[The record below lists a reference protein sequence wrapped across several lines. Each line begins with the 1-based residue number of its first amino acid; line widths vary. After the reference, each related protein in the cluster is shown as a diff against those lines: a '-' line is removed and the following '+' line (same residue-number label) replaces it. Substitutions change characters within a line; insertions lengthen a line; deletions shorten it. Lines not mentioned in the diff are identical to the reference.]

1 MVYPFPQMRA
11 KRLVH
16 GRSSAIQSLLAKHSA
31 HAGRSREVVPFR
43 RNPLFT
49 SCRRLLMEP
58 LEPRL
63 LLNADLALDLTGESV
78 EQQDNSLLVRLL
90 EDEEIVNGQATS
102 VQMVQI
108 LDTGNDDQVLAEKR
122 LEEVGTVE
130 ILSGAGRDRI
140 VIDVD
145 SFSALGEAE
154 GGGIPN
160 IVVNAGLGDDTLS
173 IVSDHST
180 QWDLTGLVETGVG
193 FVHAG
198 VDEVGAGDDEDR
210 VPTVYVT
217 FTGVEDVEGGDG
229 EDTLL
234 APLTDNVW
242 VLDGPGSGWLHALPL
257 SDSPSERF
265 VPDSFTEPLVPPSS
279 TQVAFSRMENLVGGD
294 RNDWFYVR
302 PGGSVPG
309 EVRGAPEGLSTG
321 VDSLFVA
328 TSPGSDV
335 STSGTPTDGGTI
347 TVDGIVILSHA
358 GIDRIE
364 TILLIERDMLQ
375 ATGVAREDDSQATVV
390 TGRLAVLDP
399 DAGEEGYRA
408 QRSTEGT
415 YGWFSLSAGG
425 RWIYTLDNSRPA
437 TDALAAG
444 QTATDTFKAVSTDGT
459 PTVVVITVIGAD
471 EVVLADTGNATI
483 GGAVT
488 GRVTEDDSN
497 ANEATGTLT
506 VSDPDEGEGVFRP
519 LMEAA
524 AAYGVS
530 RVGAVTTDS
539 RTRRE
544 IAGVYGRFTLQEG
557 GEWSYT
563 LANDNPATDALVAGQ
578 TVTERFHVFT
588 TDGTRSEVLITVTGA
603 GDGAVIGGDETGAV
617 TEDDPHAA
625 VATGTLTVSDPDA
638 GEKGFEAQAATAG
651 TYGTFTLGARGE
663 WIYTLDG
670 RKAATGAL
678 AAGQSATDTFEVL
691 STDGTRSEVVITVTG
706 ADEAAPRATAN
717 ATVGGVTTG
726 AVTEDDTAATRATGT
741 LTVLDPDAGEA
752 EFQAPTDTAG
762 TYGTFTLGSDGA
774 WTYTLDNADPD
785 TNALREGQTATDI
798 FEVLT
803 ADGTR
808 AEVIVTVTGANDT
821 ATVGGIGLE
830 NQVLVVTLIED
841 SDATH
846 RIRVLDRNDN
856 DAVIADEVLGDITN
870 LAIRTGSGADTII
883 IDAASFVEVLDSGD
897 NLLLPSIT
905 VDTGTGRDRLI
916 ADTPET
922 MLAEW
927 RLQGQGGGYVYGTL
941 NDDDRTEILFLS
953 FEGVEHVRGGE
964 GRHTLVGANHANTW
978 QMTGERAGSVD
989 GYTFDNFDVIVGG
1002 GDRDHL
1008 IGLAVDTSWRL
1019 TGPGA
1024 GDVVGLGMSFA
1035 GMEAITGSGA
1045 NDVLIGPAA
1054 NTIWRLDG
1062 PDSGTVLGIDFA
1074 GMENLTGADGNSDQF
1089 FLGEHASLTGV
1100 LTGGEGGFDTLF
1112 FDETLFESSSMN
1124 EDANE
1129 PGSGSVDLDGTVIQ
1143 YSGFETPSLTVE
1155 GTAEHRVVKATDA
1168 RDELVLRWSE
1178 DGSQLV
1184 VDSVNGAM
1192 ADVVFDHPAGSLTIY
1207 LLDGSD
1213 KITIE
1218 AFGNGSG
1225 ASLIIRGGA
1234 PGAHTLPGLDGGG
1247 GTIFDNGDTVV
1258 VPADAVILTRMLLE
1272 PDADPILAYS
1282 IGDSGDVDFKVD
1294 IVRIR
1299 PGAKILTHVVAGS
1312 LKPDGVTIPEAGDI
1326 KLGDPGGD
1334 ARNVG
1339 PREVTIESEI
1349 VSTFVPASAV
1359 DSTEDTIDVGP
1370 GHGLETGDV
1379 VRYAANDGEA
1389 IGGLEHGT
1397 FYFVIF
1403 DPTAPNEI
1411 RLAETYK
1418 DAGTGTAIDIDA
1430 TSAGG
1435 SDHRLIEGVVIDAS
1449 GDPGGTAGTV
1459 TIRAVNKPIAVS
1471 LPIVDVWLIRA
1482 SIDITG
1488 ATIRGGDIS
1497 IESAAHAVAP
1507 HADGWA
1513 KGLSYDAQNLVQ
1525 AIPGMLLSVLTGLS
1539 VAVSVRHVSATVEL
1553 QDTDVISSGT
1563 VDVSSDAQARADP
1576 YALASSLFKTRNPL
1590 LMAVAFART
1599 AATAETL
1606 ITGTTTIR
1614 SSGDVVLKS
1623 YGNSDARPFAQT
1635 SNLIEAIAQRK
1646 RPDRFDG
1653 ARWAIDV
1660 AVADVHLT
1668 VRTKVGQDAVIS
1680 STAGNVDVLAD
1691 GASTGRVY
1699 AHHAHVV
1706 GGRWGVVVS
1715 AALHFSEVKAIVD
1728 GTISAAGA
1736 PPVRRRRGRGSSS
1749 TRRTTVLRTTSKT
1762 RFCFPIMGIP
1772 RGIGSSTRLEE
1783 VIRRPRSTGS
1793 RTGRSTSFSWWT
1805 MTTSGSPRPRRSIC
1819 AWTAPIRNRSTVC

>member
-1 MVYPFPQMRA
+1 MVHPFPRLPA

-16 GRSSAIQSLLAKHSA
+16 GRSSAIQGLLAKHSA

-78 EQQDNSLLVRLL
+78 EQQDNSLLVRLF

-122 LEEVGTVE
+122 LEGVGTVE
-130 ILSGAGRDRI
+130 VLSGPGRDRI

-145 SFSALGEAE
+145 SFSGLGEAE

-160 IVVNAGLGDDTLS
+160 IVVNAGPGDDTLS

-180 QWDLTGLVETGVG
+180 QWDLTRLAETGVG

-198 VDEVGAGDDEDR
+198 NDEDR
-210 VPTVYVT
+210 VPATVYVT

-229 EDTLL
+229 EDTVL

-257 SDSPSERF
+257 SDSPSDRF

-279 TQVAFSRMENLVGGD
+279 TQMAFSRMDNLVGGD

-328 TSPGSDV
+328 TFPGSDV
-335 STSGTPTDGGTI
+335 STSGNPTDGGTI

-375 ATGVAREDDSQATVV
+375 ATGVARKDDSQATVV

-408 QRSTEGT
+408 QGRTEGT

-425 RWIYTLDNSRPA
+425 RWIYTLDNRRPA

-444 QTATDTFKAVSTDGT
+444 QTETDTFEVVSTDGT
-459 PTVVVITVIGAD
+459 IAVVVITVIGAD
-471 EVVLADTGNATI
+471 EVLSADTGNATI
-483 GGAVT
+483 GGATT

-497 ANEATGTLT
+497 ENEATGTLT
-506 VSDPDEGEGVFRP
+506 VIDPDGEQGFQP

-524 AAYGVS
+524 ASYGVA
-530 RVGAVTTDS
+530 RLAAVTTDP
-539 RTRRE
+539 RTRRP
-544 IAGVYGRFTLQEG
+544 IAGAYGTFALEEN
-557 GEWSYT
+557 GEWTYR
-563 LANDNPATDALVAGQ
+563 LDNRRPATDALAAGQ
-578 TVTERFHVFT
+578 TVVERFYVFS
-588 TDGTRSEVLITVTGA
+588 TDGTRGEVLVTVTGA
-603 GDGAVIGGDETGAV
+603 GDATVIDGDKTGAV
-617 TEDDPHAA
+617 TDDNPDAA

-638 GEKGFEAQAATAG
+638 GEKGFLAQADTAG
-651 TYGTFTLGARGE
+651 TYGTFTLGARGG
-663 WIYTLDG
+663 WIYILEAS
-670 RKAATGAL
+670 KAATDAL
-678 AAGQSATDTFEVL
+678 AAGQTAADTFEVL

-706 ADEAAPRATAN
+706 ADEATPGATGN
-717 ATVGGVTTG
+717 ATVGGVATG
-726 AVTEDDTAATRATGT
+726 AVTEDDSSATEATGM
-741 LTVLDPDAGEA
+741 LTVLDPDTGEA

-762 TYGTFTLGSDGA
+762 TYGTFTLASDGA

-841 SDATH
+841 SDGTH

-883 IDAASFVEVLDSGD
+883 IDAGSFVEVLDSGD

-978 QMTGERAGSVD
+978 RMTGERAGSVD

-1008 IGLAVDTSWRL
+1008 IGPEIDASWRL
-1019 TGPGA
+1019 TGAGA
-1024 GDVVGLGMSFA
+1024 GDIVGLGVSFA

-1045 NDVLIGPAA
+1045 NDVLTGPAA

-1062 PDSGTVLGIDFA
+1062 PDSGTALGIDFA
-1074 GMENLTGADGNSDQF
+1074 GMENLTGADDNADQF
-1089 FLGEHASLTGV
+1089 YLGEHASLTGV
-1100 LTGGEGGFDTLF
+1100 LIGGAGGFDTLF
-1112 FDETLFESSSMN
+1112 FDETRFESFSVN
-1124 EDANE
+1124 EDPNE
-1129 PGSGSVDLDGTVIQ
+1129 AGSGSVDLDGTVIR
-1143 YSGFETPSLTVE
+1143 YSGLETPRITVE
-1155 GTAEHRVVKATDA
+1155 GTPEDVTLTATGS

-1178 DGSQLV
+1178 DGTQLV
-1184 VDSVNGAM
+1184 LDSVNGAM
-1192 ADVVFDHPAGSLTIY
+1192 DDVVFDHPTGSLTID
-1207 LLDGSD
+1207 LGGGSD

-1225 ASLIIRGGA
+1225 ASLIVRGGSA
-1234 PGAHTLPGLDGGG
+1234 GADSFAN
-1247 GTIFDNGDTVV
+1247 IFENIGALFENGDTVV
-1258 VPADAVILTRMLLE
+1258 VSGDAVISTRMLHGS
-1272 PDADPILAYS
+1272 DADPMVAYS
-1282 IGDSGDVDFKVD
+1282 IGDSGDVNFEVE
-1294 IVRIR
+1294 IVRIH
-1299 PGAKILTHVVAGS
+1299 PGARILTHVVPGS

-1326 KLGDPGGD
+1326 KLGDNGSDPK
-1334 ARNVG
+1334 NLG

-1349 VSTFVPASAV
+1349 VTFVPASAV
-1359 DSTEDTIDVGP
+1359 DGTTDTIDVGSD
-1370 GHGLETGDV
+1370 HGLKTGDA
-1379 VRYAANDGEA
+1379 VRYAANDGDA

-1403 DPTAPNEI
+1403 DATDAPNKI
-1411 RLAETYK
+1411 RLAATYEG
-1418 DAGTGTAIDIDA
+1418 ARAGTAIGIDA
-1430 TSAGG
+1430 TSALG
-1435 SDHRLIEGVVIDAS
+1435 SDHQLSKGAVIDAS
-1449 GDPGGTAGTV
+1449 GDPGASAGAV
-1459 TIRAVNKPIAVS
+1459 TIRAVNRPVAVS
-1471 LPIVDVWLIRA
+1471 LPIVDVWLIDA
-1482 SIDITG
+1482 SIDISG
-1488 ATIRGGDIS
+1488 ATIRAGDVS
-1497 IESAAHAVAP
+1497 IRSEAHAIAP

-1513 KGLSYDAQNLVQ
+1513 KGLSFDAQNI
-1525 AIPGMLLSVLTGLS
+1525 AASIPGMLLSMLTGLS

-1553 QDTDVISSGT
+1553 HDTDVISSGT
-1563 VDVSSDAQARADP
+1563 VDVNSDAQARADP
-1576 YALASSLFKTRNPL
+1576 YAMASSLFKTRNPL

-1623 YGNSDARPFAQT
+1623 YGNSDARPFSQT
-1635 SNLIEAIAQRK
+1635 SNLLEAIAQRK

-1653 ARWAIDV
+1653 ARWAIV
-1660 AVADVHLT
+1660 IAVADVHLT

-1699 AHHAHVV
+1699 AHHAHVI
-1706 GGRWGVVVS
+1706 GGRLGVVVT

-1736 PPVRRRRGRGSSS
+1736 PPEGQRKQFDPTDDGLADDIEDAILLPDHGY
-1749 TRRTTVLRTTSKT
+1749 
-1762 RFCFPIMGIP
+1762 
-1772 RGIGSSTRLEE
+1772 
-1783 VIRRPRSTGS
+1783 STGD
-1793 RTGRSTSFSWWT
+1793 RVVYEAG
-1805 MTTSGSPRPRRSIC
+1805 GGDSPSAVGGLEDGKEYRRS
-1819 AWTAPIRNRSTVC
+1819 RGGR